1 MIFMLSK
8 KASDSNTYPRKIC
21 RCLTEIRKIYLWYE
35 TENSKNHIGYFARHS
50 VHIDMHY
57 TVDNIGGHWEAVLIV
72 ETDRIARHAMM
83 VEHFK
88 WTTL

>member
-1 MIFMLSK
+1 
-8 KASDSNTYPRKIC
+8 
-21 RCLTEIRKIYLWYE
+21 
-35 TENSKNHIGYFARHS
+35 
-50 VHIDMHY
+50 MHY

-72 ETDRIARHAMM
+72 GTDRIARHAMM

>member
-1 MIFMLSK
+1 M
-8 KASDSNTYPRKIC
+8 Y
-21 RCLTEIRKIYLWYE
+21 
-35 TENSKNHIGYFARHS
+35 
-50 VHIDMHY
+50 Y
-57 TVDNIGGHWEAVLIV
+57 TVDIIGGHWEAVLIV